1 MNVVSP
7 IILDSSGN
15 VLRRIDLVDVSL
27 DLQLQ
32 PLSSAEIEL
41 KPGDTIPERSWIAVY
56 TEHGLAGIF
65 RSRPQR
71 DRYGERSSRVS
82 LVHGACE
89 LNDYLTTKG
98 GDQEQDPANIAIAY
112 IMQFYL
118 GTHWRLGTV
127 SATSSVVYQLN
138 GSGVL
143 DAITEIMEQ
152 LPGYMLVF
160 DQSVTPWTLNV
171 LPRPEAV
178 SAEGRLSRNIS
189 SVEISRDDTSLCN
202 RVYYG
207 ENDLFVEDAA
217 AIQRHGGVI
226 EYRINESGL
235 TNVQLATIAQAYL
248 DNHKESK
255 LSVSISAID
264 FYNATGEPL
273 DRIALG
279 SKYRLAIPDA
289 ETEENRV
296 IEAIICSIHY
306 DSVFSNNPQITL
318 ASDPD
323 TIITFLKKQRR
334 SGGSARQIAKEEAD
348 KQYQHWVTENDV
360 YKRSVYKIMG
370 VMYDENG
377 NVIYQTDPVTGEV
390 IVDDAG
396 NPVPVYNTESDG
408 SIAGQVTESAT
419 SLETLYTKTGVR
431 TLPSGETSIVSYT
444 SKVKQ
449 TADSIK
455 SEVEAARDGQ
465 TSLKSRIDQEA
476 DKIGLFVE
484 LKNGQYVI
492 KRAGIIAA
500 INEDGTSTT
509 TISADKIDLEGYV
522 TADQIF
528 ATDTTIGQYLT
539 ANNAI
544 FQTKVKT
551 AALEATNGAT
561 IESGLEVS
569 DGSTLTGGVTVD
581 SLTVGYP
588 ASSGYNVTKAV
599 LGGMV
604 KDITLNSTTNVL
616 TITKF
621 NGDIINFS
629 KAASPG
635 NLTGSWSGAVY
646 TVTNGSQNWTIDFD
660 PTAASDATWA
670 TEIGTGTVSQT
681 NSKWLDFPLYIG
693 SYNQGGQ
700 MAHNVTISKSIN
712 ATAVYTAGQDS
723 VVSTFDTPSSV
734 PSTVTPTDLLKG
746 TVRRYHVTKDGTDV
760 VDSYFRVPNY
770 SATLTSA
777 STSGTKTTLSDG
789 VYGLYVTKD
798 GAAEQTPIAY
808 YEVSGSGSGGGT
820 RTARQLLTPSGEDTI
835 TLAATDTETSSHNL
849 VAYYTS
855 GTDTTTLPIKID
867 AKEVYDAGVT
877 AGLGGVVNVVKQ
889 PWVGNTCEFRPSAG
903 NGSSASVTI
912 TAEATK
918 VAPASATETG
928 EIVLK
933 DGDNQITTKNL
944 YLRPRTLDGQSYVVL
959 TDSSS
964 IVSMGNILAKYSASG
979 GGSESSVYAI
989 VQNGS
994 ITYSSDYQ
1002 TAFVPVA
1009 AKDENGTTLLSSSI
1023 AADITDAW
1031 ENGYTEGLTAGSGME
1046 VQDTKDIRS
1055 NPITSNNSDIRID
1068 PDGSALAMG
1077 HVRLAVNVP
1086 QEITDAALYR
1096 SNDSVSTYNTWSG
1109 YTIDQLTTKYAQL
1122 RIAQANGTNA
1132 YVKIDASEVYERG
1145 VAAGADTAGYRL
1157 TTVELA
1163 GTPNYFRSINV
1174 PTGTT
1179 TVNAVTGSGALYQVD
1194 SSGSLYVTANTIQRK
1209 RYGYLYEWNDST
1221 NQYEKVRDT
1230 GLGSWFYVSGN
1241 VTELLTK
1248 SNLKVS
1254 LASTTQYTVATGS
1267 RQAYVTDSSG
1277 TIVLYTKGSTVSDTY
1292 YIKTS

>member
-7 IILDSSGN
+7 MILDSSGN
-15 VLRRIDLVDVSL
+15 VLRRIDPVDVSL
-27 DLQLQ
+27 DLQLE

-41 KPGDTIPERSWIAVY
+41 KPGDTIPERSWVSVY

-82 LVHGACE
+82 LVHGAVE

-98 GDQEQDPANIAIAY
+98 GDQEQDPANTAIAY

-171 LPRPEAV
+171 LPRPETV

-189 SVEISRDDTSLCN
+189 SVEISRDDSSLCT

-217 AIQRHGGVI
+217 AIQKYGVI
-226 EYRINESGL
+226 EYRISDSGL
-235 TNVQLATIAQAYL
+235 TNAQLAAIAQAYL
-248 DNHKESK
+248 DNHKTSK

-264 FYNATGEPL
+264 FYNATGEPI

-306 DSVFSNNPQITL
+306 DSVRSRNPQITL

-348 KQYQHWVTENDV
+348 KQYQHWTTENEV
-360 YKRSVYKIMG
+360 YKESVYKILG
-370 VMYDENG
+370 VELNPDGTVKYVQAKDAQGNPIYDEQG
-377 NVIYQTDPVTGEV
+377 NPVWETDS
-390 IVDDAG
+390 AG
-396 NPVPVYNTESDG
+396 NPVPVYNEESEG
-408 SIAGQVTESAT
+408 SLGGS
-419 SLETLYTKTGVR
+419 
-431 TLPSGETSIVSYT
+431 
-444 SKVKQ
+444 VKQ
-449 TADSIK
+449 TAQDLTSLYTETGVASLPAGVTNLFSYASTIKQTAESIQT
-455 SEVEAARDGQ
+455 EVTAARG
-465 TSLKSRIDQEA
+465 TSSSLGDRMTTMASNINQQA
-476 DKIGLFVE
+476 DKISLVVTSTTHE
-484 LKNGQYVI
+484 GQTTYSI
-492 KRAGIIAA
+492 NTAGIIVA
-500 INEDGTSTT
+500 INGGGQGVSSTI
-509 TISADKIDLEGYV
+509 ISSDKIDLQGYV

-551 AALEATNGAT
+551 AALEATNGAI

-588 ASSGYNVTKAV
+588 ASSGYNLTKNI

-670 TEIGTGTVSQT
+670 TEIGTGTVNQN

-693 SYNQGGQ
+693 SYSQGGQ
-700 MAHNVTISKSIN
+700 MTHNVTISKSIN

-723 VVSTFDTPSSV
+723 VAYSFTTASSV
-734 PSTVTPTDLLKG
+734 PSGITPTDLVTG
-746 TVRRYHVTKDGTDV
+746 TLRRYHVTKDGTDV
-760 VDSYFRVPNY
+760 VDSYYRVPNY
-770 SATLTSA
+770 GATLA
-777 STSGTKTTLSDG
+777 SVSDQTTPPPTLSSGD
-789 VYGLYVTKD
+789 YALYRTKD
-798 GAAEQTPIAY
+798 GANDGSPIAY
-808 YEVSGSGSGGGT
+808 YRVSSGGTGDVDVLKGAWT
-820 RTARQLLTPSGEDTI
+820 KT
-835 TLAATDTETSSHNL
+835 
-849 VAYYTS
+849 
-855 GTDTTTLPIKID
+855 
-867 AKEVYDAGVT
+867 
-877 AGLGGVVNVVKQ
+877 
-889 PWVGNTCEFRPSAG
+889 GNDYKCEFYPSSG
-903 NGSSASVTI
+903 NGSKKYVQINTSAYIPGATQQQITNSGAISVLDSYGGSYVGGLLVYVQQYNNYAYITTNSSTPSVT
-912 TAEATK
+912 TN
-918 VAPASATETG
+918 
-928 EIVLK
+928 VLARVRLQ
-933 DGDNQITTKNL
+933 G
-944 YLRPRTLDGQSYVVL
+944 
-959 TDSSS
+959 
-964 IVSMGNILAKYSASG
+964 
-979 GGSESSVYAI
+979 
-989 VQNGS
+989 
-994 ITYSSDYQ
+994 
-1002 TAFVPVA
+1002 
-1009 AKDENGTTLLSSSI
+1009 
-1023 AADITDAW
+1023 
-1031 ENGYTEGLTAGSGME
+1031 
-1046 VQDTKDIRS
+1046 
-1055 NPITSNNSDIRID
+1055 SDIAEPR
-1068 PDGSALAMG
+1068 
-1077 HVRLAVNVP
+1077 NVK
-1086 QEITDAALYR
+1086 
-1096 SNDSVSTYNTWSG
+1096 
-1109 YTIDQLTTKYAQL
+1109 TI
-1122 RIAQANGTNA
+1122 
-1132 YVKIDASEVYERG
+1132 S
-1145 VAAGADTAGYRL
+1145 
-1157 TTVELA
+1157 
-1163 GTPNYFRSINV
+1163 P
-1174 PTGTT
+1174 
-1179 TVNAVTGSGALYQVD
+1179 
-1194 SSGSLYVTANTIQRK
+1194 
-1209 RYGYLYEWNDST
+1209 
-1221 NQYEKVRDT
+1221 
-1230 GLGSWFYVSGN
+1230 
-1241 VTELLTK
+1241 
-1248 SNLKVS
+1248 VS
-1254 LASTTQYTVATGS
+1254 LASDQTTTSDHTVTVTYDDNDTSSATVTVDASAITGVTQRIATNLENTIVLSTSDTSTVTKQNLIVNYDDDSSTNTFTVVINASAVYQQGRTDGAGQVVTGHITTLGTRVVDGSTQSYDPNTHKYTIHAYASGTNIDNEPYYQDITLQATRAYNQGAQESVTGFSYQGTAIGNVQDNHEDGTITVSALNGSTTLRSDTLGVYLVQGSWNSSNRKAVNIRMSDGSNTLIARTWVDAPSVSHNITAGSPVARVGSTGS
-1267 RQAYVTDSSG
+1267 RVYM
-1277 TIVLYTKGSTVSDTY
+1277 GSITLSNLSTNSWISVPISCGGESKTF
-1292 YIKTS
+1292 YIDIN

>member
-1 MNVVSP
+1 M
-7 IILDSSGN
+7 ILDSSGN
-15 VLRRIDLVDVSL
+15 VLRRIDPVDVSL
-27 DLQLQ
+27 DLQLE

-41 KPGDTIPERSWIAVY
+41 KPGDTITERSWVSVY

-98 GDQEQDPANIAIAY
+98 GDQEQDPASTAIAY

-171 LPRPEAV
+171 LPRPETV

-189 SVEISRDDTSLCN
+189 SVEISRDDTSLCT

-217 AIQRHGGVI
+217 AIQKYGVI
-226 EYRINESGL
+226 EYRINDSGL
-235 TNVQLATIAQAYL
+235 TNAQLATIAQAYL
-248 DNHKESK
+248 DNHKTSK

-264 FYNATGEPL
+264 FYNVTGEPI
-273 DRIALG
+273 DRITLG

-289 ETEENRV
+289 EAEENRV
-296 IEAIICSIHY
+296 IEAIICSIRY

-323 TIITFLKKQRR
+323 TIITFLKMQRR

-390 IVDDAG
+390 IVDEAG
-396 NPVPVYNTESDG
+396 NPVPVYNEESDG

-444 SKVKQ
+444 SKAKQ

-476 DKIGLFVE
+476 NKIGLFVE

-588 ASSGYNVTKAV
+588 ASSGYNLTKTI

-693 SYNQGGQ
+693 SYSQGGQ
-700 MAHNVTISKSIN
+700 MTHNVTISKSIN

-723 VVSTFDTPSSV
+723 VVSTFNTATSIPSG
-734 PSTVTPTDLLKG
+734 VTATDLLKG
-746 TVRRYHVTKDGTDV
+746 TVRRYHVTKDGTDI

-770 SATLTSA
+770 SATLTPA
-777 STSGTKTTLSDG
+777 STSGTKQTLSDG

-820 RTARQLLTPSGEDTI
+820 RTARQLLTPGGEDTI

-889 PWVGNTCEFRPSAG
+889 PWAGNTCEFRPSAG
-903 NGSSASVTI
+903 TGSSASVTI

-944 YLRPRTLDGQSYVVL
+944 YLRPRTLDGQSYIVL
-959 TDSSS
+959 TDTSS

-989 VQNGS
+989 VQNGT

-1023 AADITDAW
+1023 AADISDAW
-1031 ENGYTEGLTAGSGME
+1031 QNGYTEGLTDGSGME

-1086 QEITDAALYR
+1086 QEITDVALFR
-1096 SNDSVSTYNTWSG
+1096 SNDSVYTYNTWSG

-1122 RIAQANGTNA
+1122 SIAQANGTNA

-1179 TVNAVTGSGALYQVD
+1179 TVNAVTGSGALYQVN
-1194 SSGSLYVTANTIQRK
+1194 SNGSLYLCSVEVSRTVQ
-1209 RYGYLYEWNDST
+1209 GYLYQNNGSGFER
-1221 NQYEKVRDT
+1221 VPGT
-1230 GLGSWFYVSGN
+1230 GNGSWFYVDGN
-1241 VTELLTK
+1241 VTRLMRA
-1248 SNLKVS
+1248 SNLKVAA
-1254 LASTTQYTVATGS
+1254 ASTTQYTVATGS

-1277 TIVLYTKGSTVSDTY
+1277 TIELYTKGATVSDTY
-1292 YIKTS
+1292 YIKTN

>member
-1 MNVVSP
+1 MNVISP
-7 IILDSSGN
+7 IILDSSGS
-15 VLRRIDLVDVSL
+15 VLRRIAPVDVSL
-27 DLQLQ
+27 DLQLE

-41 KPGDTIPERSWIAVY
+41 KPGDTIPERSWVSVY

-171 LPRPEAV
+171 LPRPETV

-189 SVEISRDDTSLCN
+189 SVEISRDDSSLCT

-217 AIQRHGGVI
+217 AIQKYGVI
-226 EYRINESGL
+226 EYRITESGL
-235 TNVQLATIAQAYL
+235 ETSQLAAIAQAYL
-248 DNHKESK
+248 DNHKTSK

-273 DRIALG
+273 DRITLG

-396 NPVPVYNTESDG
+396 NPVPVYNPESDG

-455 SEVEAARDGQ
+455 SEVEAARDGK

-551 AALEATNGAT
+551 AALEATNGAI

-588 ASSGYNVTKAV
+588 ASSGYNLTKTI

-700 MAHNVTISKSIN
+700 MTHNVTISKSIN

-723 VVSTFDTPSSV
+723 VVSTF
-734 PSTVTPTDLLKG
+734 STATSIPPGVTATDLLKG
-746 TVRRYHVTKDGTDV
+746 TIRRYHVTKDGTDV

-770 SATLTSA
+770 SATLTPA
-777 STSGTKTTLSDG
+777 STSGAKTTLSDG

-798 GAAEQTPIAY
+798 GTAEQTPIAY
-808 YEVSGSGSGGGT
+808 YEVQSSSVITSLDITEVGETPYNASTAPEVSVAHGRYYIASAGSEQKKFHIPAGSDVDVVKGTWTRQSNGDYKCKFSPASGNGASKYAQINITPYIPLSVSDNITNQGIYSVHDTYGGT
-820 RTARQLLTPSGEDTI
+820 AVGAVSFYVQQHNNYAYVTTNSSTPSVTTNALARVRLQGSDIAEPRNVKTISPVSLTSDQTTTSDHTVTVTYDDNDTSSATVTVDASAITGVTQRIATNLENTIVLSASDTSTVTKQNLIVNYDDDSSTNTFTAVINASAVYQQGRTDGAGQVVTGHITTLGTRVVDGSTQSYDPNTHKYTIHAYASGTNIDNEPYYQDIILPATRAYNQGAQESVTGFSYQGTAIGNVQDNHEDGTI
-835 TLAATDTETSSHNL
+835 TVSALNGSTTLRSDTLGVYLVQGSWNSSNRKAVNIRMSDGSNTLIARTWVDAPSVSHN
-849 VAYYTS
+849 
-855 GTDTTTLPIKID
+855 I
-867 AKEVYDAGVT
+867 T
-877 AGLGGVVNVVKQ
+877 AGSPVAR
-889 PWVGNTCEFRPSAG
+889 VGST
-903 NGSSASVTI
+903 GS
-912 TAEATK
+912 
-918 VAPASATETG
+918 
-928 EIVLK
+928 
-933 DGDNQITTKNL
+933 
-944 YLRPRTLDGQSYVVL
+944 R
-959 TDSSS
+959 
-964 IVSMGNILAKYSASG
+964 
-979 GGSESSVYAI
+979 VYM
-989 VQNGS
+989 GS
-994 ITYSSDYQ
+994 IT
-1002 TAFVPVA
+1002 
-1009 AKDENGTTLLSSSI
+1009 LSH
-1023 AADITDAW
+1023 
-1031 ENGYTEGLTAGSGME
+1031 L
-1046 VQDTKDIRS
+1046 
-1055 NPITSNNSDIRID
+1055 
-1068 PDGSALAMG
+1068 
-1077 HVRLAVNVP
+1077 
-1086 QEITDAALYR
+1086 
-1096 SNDSVSTYNTWSG
+1096 
-1109 YTIDQLTTKYAQL
+1109 
-1122 RIAQANGTNA
+1122 
-1132 YVKIDASEVYERG
+1132 
-1145 VAAGADTAGYRL
+1145 
-1157 TTVELA
+1157 
-1163 GTPNYFRSINV
+1163 
-1174 PTGTT
+1174 
-1179 TVNAVTGSGALYQVD
+1179 
-1194 SSGSLYVTANTIQRK
+1194 
-1209 RYGYLYEWNDST
+1209 ST
-1221 NQYEKVRDT
+1221 N
-1230 GLGSWFYVSGN
+1230 SWISVPISCGGESKTFYIDIN
-1241 VTELLTK
+1241 
-1248 SNLKVS
+1248 
-1254 LASTTQYTVATGS
+1254 
-1267 RQAYVTDSSG
+1267 
-1277 TIVLYTKGSTVSDTY
+1277 
-1292 YIKTS
+1292 